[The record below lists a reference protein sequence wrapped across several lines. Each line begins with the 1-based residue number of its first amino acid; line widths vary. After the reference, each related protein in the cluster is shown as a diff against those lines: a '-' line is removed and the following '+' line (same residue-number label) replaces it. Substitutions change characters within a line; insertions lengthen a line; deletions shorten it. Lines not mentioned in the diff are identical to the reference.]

1 MDSRIDRDLTGL
13 KVPGFRLNRITLY
26 FFISTVEELVRT
38 TSQLKPSALICKRG
52 STHTL
57 TLTGRPYQS
66 GWAEIQAETHCRRHV
81 PLGVYDM
88 RCISSEQSWV
98 TQCLLAGICPTGR
111 DTLLSRIHQRP
122 LPCDFIKP
130 FKFLSFPEAMI
141 FSEGNVLSTVVTVAH
156 KMRFSGDWSH

>member
-1 MDSRIDRDLTGL
+1 MDSRRDLTGL
-13 KVPGFRLNRITLY
+13 KVTGFRLNRITLY

-111 DTLLSRIHQRP
+111 DTCYCHEYTKGPYPVISSNHLN
-122 LPCDFIKP
+122 F
-130 FKFLSFPEAMI
+130 
-141 FSEGNVLSTVVTVAH
+141 
-156 KMRFSGDWSH
+156 